1 MTFLAH
7 QPSLDAYWR
16 AIILFGRNSAAYKFA
31 LGSAL
36 LECVRRQQTFV
47 KLEDLAPR
55 FAKAVTDHLKGS
67 DRQGTSTS
75 SRFLTACRQ
84 FNEKKITE
92 TDLQAATVKFG
103 FANVIDAFHVVNQ
116 GEIEKRFFVDERKT
130 RGGIVLTDDLLRLG
144 EMFQYRN
151 LGAEVE
157 ARWKLVET
165 AWALSIAPAL
175 LGVTYDADTETLFV
189 DGTKRRIA
197 VTSCRDALNGYQKGK
212 CFYCFSNVSVISG
225 DAELSDVDHFF
236 PHMLGRL
243 ISRFNL
249 NGVWNLVLSCR
260 DCNRGARGKMA
271 RVPESRLLERL
282 HRRNRF
288 LIDSHHPLRE
298 TLMAQTGATEDD
310 RSRFLQDV
318 DTWAIEHLVHRWAP
332 TDEAPPAF

>member
-1 MTFLAH
+1 MTFLAQ

-36 LECVRRQQTFV
+36 LEYVRRQQTFV

-67 DRQGTSTS
+67 DRQSTSTS
-75 SRFLTACRQ
+75 SKFLTACRK
-84 FNEKKITE
+84 FNEKEITE

-116 GEIEKRFFVDERKT
+116 GEIDKRFFVDERKT

-165 AWALSIAPAL
+165 GWALRISRAL
-175 LGVTYDADTETLFV
+175 LGVKYDADTETLLV
-189 DGTKRRIA
+189 DGTKRR
-197 VTSCRDALNGYQKGK
+197 TS
-212 CFYCFSNVSVISG
+212 
-225 DAELSDVDHFF
+225 VDTQIQ
-236 PHMLGRL
+236 P
-243 ISRFNL
+243 
-249 NGVWNLVLSCR
+249 
-260 DCNRGARGKMA
+260 
-271 RVPESRLLERL
+271 
-282 HRRNRF
+282 
-288 LIDSHHPLRE
+288 LIDTANP
-298 TLMAQTGATEDD
+298 
-310 RSRFLQDV
+310 
-318 DTWAIEHLVHRWAP
+318 AIN
-332 TDEAPPAF
+332 

>member
-31 LGSAL
+31 LASAL
-36 LECVRRQQTFV
+36 LECVRRQQTFAT
-47 KLEDLAPR
+47 LEDLAPG

-67 DRQGTSTS
+67 DRQGTSPS
-75 SRFLTACRQ
+75 SRFLTACRA
-84 FNEKKITE
+84 FNEEKITE
-92 TDLQAATVKFG
+92 TQLQAATVKFG
-103 FANVIDAFHVVNQ
+103 FGNVIDAFHVVNQ

-130 RGGIVLTDDLLRLG
+130 RRGIALTDDLFRLG

-165 AWALSIAPAL
+165 AWTLSVSAAL
-175 LGVTYDADTETLFV
+175 LGVEYDADSETLFV
-189 DGTKRRIA
+189 EDTTRRIA
-197 VTSCRDALNGYQKGK
+197 VTSCREALNGYQKGK

-236 PHMLGRL
+236 PHTLRRL
-243 ISRFNL
+243 SSKCDL

-260 DCNRGARGKMA
+260 GCNRGPRGKMA

-282 HRRNRF
+282 HRRNGF

-298 TLMAQTGATEDD
+298 TLMAQTGVTDTD

-332 TDEAPPAF
+332 PDEASPAF